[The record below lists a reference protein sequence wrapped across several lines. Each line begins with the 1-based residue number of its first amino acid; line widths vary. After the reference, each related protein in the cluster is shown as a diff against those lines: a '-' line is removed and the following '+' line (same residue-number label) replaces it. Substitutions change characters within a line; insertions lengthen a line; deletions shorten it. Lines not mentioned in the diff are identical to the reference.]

1 MPKPPKKP
9 IIYSPTFAI
18 RAFAVMLQ
26 HCEHTE
32 LLTDFSKMG
41 EAIIKHHDS
50 YIWVTVEQELVGFF
64 FIFSFKCF
72 FQPEQEITSE
82 QEYYLSDELLKRARS
97 LFPNKFRSCE
107 TTPGAT
113 PYSLKVNLL
122 TPPTPKELDALKALF
137 DDLAAKYSMHYI
149 GNYDKKVKADQ
160 AAREEQKQKEKMSN

>member
-64 FIFSFKCF
+64 FIFSPIGVMRCIDDNNRYKNSINHPKHAIIHLF
-72 FQPEQEITSE
+72 FGDSKNE
-82 QEYYLSDELLKRARS
+82 
-97 LFPNKFRSCE
+97 
-107 TTPGAT
+107 
-113 PYSLKVNLL
+113 
-122 TPPTPKELDALKALF
+122 PKEC
-137 DDLAAKYSMHYI
+137 
-149 GNYDKKVKADQ
+149 KKSV
-160 AAREEQKQKEKMSN
+160 ENQKSNTANHKH